1 MKQGNQQPYS
11 FFVNKFHSLL
21 GVGAPI
27 RRSLS
32 GSQKRRSVLFKNTG
46 FAVCVYRK
54 GNRADELSFPAG
66 KEMDALETC
75 MKAEESGWEKGEHFP
90 FGNFADYNNVESVI
104 LVVCM
109 RAEFKSPSFIAKI
122 HSGCKEYLF
131 KMVGLSIQYNGH
143 RRRL

>member
-27 RRSLS
+27 RR
-32 GSQKRRSVLFKNTG
+32 QFVRFAIDTERSFQEHG
-46 FAVCVYRK
+46 FAVCVHRK

-66 KEMDALETC
+66 KEIDALETC

-109 RAEFKSPSFIAKI
+109 RAELNPPPS
-122 HSGCKEYLF
+122 
-131 KMVGLSIQYNGH
+131 
-143 RRRL
+143 